1 MNLYLILKEF
11 RRHRILI
18 ALALLASVG
27 VGVFVVYRV
36 GPGLPPHLASRQ
48 YQVGVA
54 SERVLVD
61 THDSI
66 VADLNPSGAA
76 SLSVH
81 AQLLGDL
88 LASQAIRSSIATK
101 VGIPQQ
107 DLAVVPPAVAGAPTV
122 PTPVATAVPPPSDA
136 STLTISVDST
146 LPLVTI
152 SAQAPTQTRAS
163 VLTAGAVS
171 ALRDY
176 LASVASVQKIPAI
189 RQPVITSLGAV
200 SGTTTKGPS
209 RVFGA
214 VAALVVFGLLCYL
227 ILLVSG
233 VRRRFREGT
242 AVAAEPTPLPS
253 AHQDSEPADEE
264 LDGVP
269 AGTLAAAVPNGNAS
283 SNRRV
288 RSLTLADDDE
298 PETDSE
304 HELEQELVPARQFD
318 RKQAPRSV
326 AAFSAL
332 LNRR

>member
-1 MNLYLILKEF
+1 
-11 RRHRILI
+11 
-18 ALALLASVG
+18 LASVG
-27 VGVFVVYRV
+27 VGLLVVYRV

-176 LASVASVQKIPAI
+176 LASVASAQKIPAI

-233 VRRRFREGT
+233 VRRRFREG
-242 AVAAEPTPLPS
+242 AVAAEPAPLPS
-253 AHQDSEPADEE
+253 AYQDSESADQE

-269 AGTLAAAVPNGNAS
+269 AGTLAAAVANGNPS

-304 HELEQELVPARQFD
+304 YELEQELVPARQFD